1 MKRVIL
7 TTAVIAA
14 IGLTNCNGQVQK
26 ETTPV
31 VVTKTATTTAVSFG
45 VRGNCGM
52 CKATIE
58 KAANSVEGVSE
69 ATWNR
74 EKKKMEVSFDA
85 SKTTAMAVHTAIA
98 ASGYDTDKV
107 LGDLDAYETLPG
119 CCKYDH
125 AMKMNQ

>member
-1 MKRVIL
+1 MKNGFLI
-7 TTAVIAA
+7 TAVIAA

-31 VVTKTATTTAVSFG
+31 VVTKMATTTAVSFG

-52 CKATIE
+52 CKSTIE
-58 KAANSVEGVSE
+58 EAASSVEGV
-69 ATWNR
+69 ATAVWDV
-74 EKKKMEVSFDA
+74 EKKNMNLSFDA

-107 LGDLDAYETLPG
+107 LGNLDAYETLPG